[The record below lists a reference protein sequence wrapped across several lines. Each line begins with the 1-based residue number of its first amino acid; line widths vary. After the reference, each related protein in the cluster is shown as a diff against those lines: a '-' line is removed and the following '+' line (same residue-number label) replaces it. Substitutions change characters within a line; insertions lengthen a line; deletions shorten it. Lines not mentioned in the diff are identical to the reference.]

1 MIFVDTSA
9 WYALEA
15 EDEITHEK
23 VQRFLADIAAGQ
35 HGVAVTTDYVL
46 DETMTLLQSK
56 KGIAAAMAFIDKIR
70 KSKSIRVFWV
80 SESIFDKALAI
91 FRKTSESR
99 WSFTDC
105 TSFAL
110 MKDLTITEAFTLDNH
125 FKQAGFHK
133 LP

>member
-23 VQRFLADIAAGQ
+23 VQQFLADIATGK

-56 KGIAAAMAFIDKIR
+56 KGLEAAVTFIDKIKR
-70 KSKSIRVFWV
+70 SKSIRIFWV
-80 SESIFDKALAI
+80 SESIFDKALVI
-91 FRKTSESR
+91 FRKTADSH

-110 MKDLTITEAFTLDNH
+110 MKDLTITEAFTLDSH

>member
-9 WYALEA
+9 WYASEVEDDINHEEA
-15 EDEITHEK
+15 RKFLSEIASGK
-23 VQRFLADIAAGQ
+23 Y
-35 HGVAVTTDYVL
+35 GVAVTTDYVL
-46 DETMTLLQSK
+46 DETLTLLQSK
-56 KGIAAAMAFIDKIR
+56 KGLPVALTFIEKIR

-80 SESIFDKALAI
+80 SESIFEKALGI
-91 FRKTSESR
+91 FKKTGDSP

-110 MKDLTITEAFTLDNH
+110 MKDLSITEAFTFDNH
-125 FKQAGFHK
+125 FKQVGFQK

>member
-9 WYALEA
+9 WYASEV
-15 EDEITHEK
+15 EDDINHEK
-23 VQRFLADIAAGQ
+23 ARKFLVEIAAGT

-46 DETMTLLQSK
+46 DETMTLLQSR
-56 KGIAAAMAFIDKIR
+56 KGLTVALIFIDKVR
-70 KSKSIRVFWV
+70 RSKSIRVFWV
-80 SESIFDKALAI
+80 SESMFEKALGT
-91 FRKTSESR
+91 FRKTTNSR

-110 MKDLTITEAFTLDNH
+110 MKDLSIDEAFTFDNH
-125 FKQAGFHK
+125 FKQVGFQK

>member
-9 WYALEA
+9 WFAIES
-15 EDEITHEK
+15 ENEK
-23 VQRFLADIAAGQ
+23 NHQQAKKFLAVIASGKY
-35 HGVAVTTDYVL
+35 GVVVTTDYLL
-46 DETMTLLQSK
+46 DETMTLLQSRK
-56 KGIAAAMAFIDKIR
+56 ELAAALNFIEKIR

-80 SESIFDKALAI
+80 SENIFEKALGI
-91 FRKTSESR
+91 FKKTSGSP

-110 MKDLTITEAFTLDNH
+110 MKDLSITEAFTFDNH
-125 FKQAGFHK
+125 FIQAGFQK

>member
-9 WYALEA
+9 WYALET
-15 EDEITHEK
+15 EDDVNHEK
-23 VQRFLADIAAGQ
+23 ARELLFEIASGR
-35 HGVAVTTDYVL
+35 HGVAITTDYVL

-56 KGIAAAMAFIDKIR
+56 KGLAVALTFIDKIK
-70 KSKSIRVFWV
+70 KSKSIPVFWV
-80 SESIFDKALAI
+80 SESIFDKALNI
-91 FRKTSESR
+91 FRKTDDSR

-110 MKDLTITEAFTLDNH
+110 MKDLSITVAFTFDAH
-125 FKQAGFHK
+125 FKQAGFQK

>member
-9 WYALEA
+9 WYALEV
-15 EDEITHEK
+15 EDEINHEK
-23 VQRFLADIAAGQ
+23 ARSFLSELATGQ
-35 HGVAVTTDYVL
+35 HGVAITTDYVL

-56 KGIAAAMAFIDKIR
+56 KGLPVSVAFIEKIR
-70 KSKSIRVFWV
+70 KSKSVRVFWV
-80 SESIFDKALAI
+80 SESIFDKALDI
-91 FRKTSESR
+91 FRKTIDSQ

-110 MKDLTITEAFTLDNH
+110 MKDLAITKAFTLDNH

>member
-9 WYALEA
+9 WYALEV
-15 EDEITHEK
+15 EDDINYEKARKFLSEIASGK
-23 VQRFLADIAAGQ
+23 

-46 DETMTLLQSK
+46 DETLTLLRSK
-56 KGIAAAMAFIDKIR
+56 KGLPVAQTFIDKIK
-70 KSKSIRVFWV
+70 KSKSIRIFWV
-80 SESIFDKALAI
+80 SESIFEKALSI
-91 FRKTSESR
+91 FKKTSDFP

-110 MKDLTITEAFTLDNH
+110 MRDLSITGAFTFDNH
-125 FKQAGFHK
+125 FMQAGFQK

>member
-9 WYALEA
+9 WYASEV
-15 EDEITHEK
+15 EDDVNHEQARK
-23 VQRFLADIAAGQ
+23 FLSQLASGR
-35 HGVAVTTDYVL
+35 HGVAITTDYVL
-46 DETMTLLQSK
+46 DETLTLLRSRR
-56 KGIAAAMAFIDKIR
+56 GLPAAITFIDKIR

-80 SESIFDKALAI
+80 NENIFEKALSIFRNKSDVA
-91 FRKTSESR
+91 

-110 MKDLTITEAFTLDNH
+110 MKDLSLAQAFTFDSH
-125 FKQAGFHK
+125 FSEAGLQK

>member
-9 WYALEA
+9 WYASEV
-15 EDEITHEK
+15 EDDVNHEK
-23 VQRFLADIAAGQ
+23 ARKFLLEIASAK

-46 DETMTLLQSK
+46 DETLTLLQSK
-56 KGIAAAMAFIDKIR
+56 KGLSVALTFIGKVR
-70 KSKSIRVFWV
+70 KSQSIRTFWV
-80 SESIFDKALAI
+80 SESIFEKALDI
-91 FRKTSESR
+91 FKKTGESR

-110 MKDLTITEAFTLDNH
+110 MKDLSLSKAFTFDCH
-125 FKQAGFHK
+125 FTQVGFQK

>member
-9 WYALEA
+9 WYATEVQ
-15 EDEITHEK
+15 DDVNHEQARK
-23 VQRFLADIAAGQ
+23 FLAQLASGR
-35 HGVAVTTDYVL
+35 HGVAITTDYVL
-46 DETMTLLQSK
+46 DETLTLLRSRR
-56 KGIAAAMAFIDKIR
+56 GLPAAITFIDKIR

-80 SESIFDKALAI
+80 NENIFEKALSIFRNKSDVA
-91 FRKTSESR
+91 

-110 MKDLTITEAFTLDNH
+110 MKDLSFAEAFTFDSH
-125 FKQAGFHK
+125 FLEAGLQK

>member
-23 VQRFLADIAAGQ
+23 ARKFLSEIATGR
-35 HGVAVTTDYVL
+35 HGITVTTDYVL

-56 KGIAAAMAFIDKIR
+56 KGLEAAIAFIDKIR
-70 KSKSIRVFWV
+70 RSKSIRIFWV
-80 SESIFDKALAI
+80 SENIFDKALDI
-91 FRKTSESR
+91 FRKTADSR

-105 TSFAL
+105 TSFSL

-125 FKQAGFHK
+125 FKQAGFNK

>member
-9 WYALEA
+9 WYAIESV
-15 EDEITHEK
+15 DEKNHQK
-23 VQRFLADIAAGQ
+23 AKKFLGEIASGT
-35 HGVAVTTDYVL
+35 HGVIVTTDYVL
-46 DETMTLLQSK
+46 DETMTLLQSRK
-56 KGIAAAMAFIDKIR
+56 SLLAAMSFVEKIR

-80 SESIFDKALAI
+80 SESIFEKALGI
-91 FRKTSESR
+91 FKKTSDSP

-110 MKDLTITEAFTLDNH
+110 MKDLSITEAFTFDNH
-125 FKQAGFHK
+125 FMQAGFQK